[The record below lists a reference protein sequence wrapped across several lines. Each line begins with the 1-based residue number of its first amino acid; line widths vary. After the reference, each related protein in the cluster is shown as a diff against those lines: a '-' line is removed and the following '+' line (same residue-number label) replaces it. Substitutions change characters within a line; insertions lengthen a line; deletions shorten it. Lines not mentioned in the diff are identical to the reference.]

1 MTRKPPQSLTQVLNQ
16 HKKKIVKSWI
26 QDALNT
32 YPSKSAE
39 FFSRQKDQFA
49 NPIGATL
56 SRELEAIFD
65 ELLLEHSSDKLSGS
79 VDAIVRFRAVQ
90 DFSPSQ
96 AVAFFWSLKR
106 IVRRETGAAV
116 VELGLIN
123 QLLAFEDKID
133 QLGMLAFEVY
143 VKCREKIWE
152 LKAKEAQNRT
162 SNLLK
167 RKANITWTVS
177 DELTEM
183 PPSQEPLE

>member
-1 MTRKPPQSLTQVLNQ
+1 LNQVLNK
-16 HKKKIVKSWI
+16 HKQKIVRSWI

-32 YPSKSAE
+32 YPAKSAE

-56 SRELEAIFD
+56 SRELEAIFE
-65 ELLLEHSSDKLSGS
+65 ELLLDHSSDKLSDS

-96 AVAFFWSLKR
+96 AVAFFWGLKR
-106 IVRRETGAAV
+106 IVRKEAGASV

-123 QLLAFEDKID
+123 QLLAFEDRID
-133 QLGMLAFEVY
+133 QLGMLAFEIY

-167 RKANITWTVS
+167 RKADVTWTVS

-183 PPSQEPLE
+183 PPSQDPLE

>member
-1 MTRKPPQSLTQVLNQ
+1 VTKTTPQSLTQVLTQ
-16 HKKKIVKSWI
+16 RKKKIVNSWI
-26 QDALNT
+26 QDALHT
-32 YPSKSAE
+32 YPAKSAE

-56 SRELEAIFD
+56 SRELDAIFE
-65 ELLLEHSSDKLSGS
+65 ELLLAHSSDKLSES

-106 IVRRETGAAV
+106 IIRREAGASV

-123 QLLAFEDKID
+123 QLLEFEDRID
-133 QLGMLAFEVY
+133 QLGMLAFELY

-152 LKAKEAQNRT
+152 LKAKEAQSRT

-167 RKANITWTVS
+167 RNANVTWTVS
-177 DELTEM
+177 DEATGTSQ
-183 PPSQEPLE
+183 SQEPLE